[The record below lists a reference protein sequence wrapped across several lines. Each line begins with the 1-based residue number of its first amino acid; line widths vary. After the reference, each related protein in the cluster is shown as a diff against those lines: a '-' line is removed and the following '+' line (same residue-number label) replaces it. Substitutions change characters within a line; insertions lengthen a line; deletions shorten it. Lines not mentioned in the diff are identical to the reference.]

1 MDVFSAARDVL
12 KQGYLCDHCLG
23 RQFAQLLSGFTNAE
37 RGRALRL
44 ALAIDYGV
52 KKFEVA
58 EENFSGITLRKKG
71 KKLPE
76 KNRQHAS
83 CVLCFNFFQR
93 LDMVATMVEAA
104 V

>member
-44 ALAIDYGV
+44 ALAMDYGV
-52 KKFEVA
+52 KKF
-58 EENFSGITLRKKG
+58 
-71 KKLPE
+71 
-76 KNRQHAS
+76 
-83 CVLCFNFFQR
+83 
-93 LDMVATMVEAA
+93 
-104 V
+104 